1 MSGNRVR
8 LLKRRALR
16 FLEEAKRDLSEG
28 YYDIGAFHVEQAL
41 QLYVKAVIF
50 ELFGKDYEGHGIREL
65 ISYLSKLLKENGYDE
80 LSRKINELVGE
91 YRQQLV
97 AIEDAYIDSRYEYI
111 EYERDDLEPLIEVSE
126 SIIKFLEEVVKI
138 VKLG

>member
-80 LSRKINELVGE
+80 LYRKINELIGE

-97 AIEDAYIDSRYEYI
+97 AIEDAYIDSRYENI
-111 EYERDDLEPLIEVSE
+111 EYESDDLKPLIEVSE